1 VSSLSIAFQKST
13 WALLFL
19 SWTKDGQKLDKR
31 WTKGG
36 QKVDKRWTKGGQG
49 RDSVAIANCK
59 YQTANFKLLRK
70 RSPSV
75 QNGLTVFG
83 VK

>member
-1 VSSLSIAFQKST
+1 MVKRWS
-13 WALLFL
+13 
-19 SWTKDGQKLDKR
+19 KDTQKLPKSWSKPR
-31 WTKGG
+31 GPREIVKQFRG
-36 QKVDKRWTKGGQG
+36 VEKGGQG
-49 RDSVAIANCK
+49 RDSVEIANCK

-70 RSPSV
+70 RGPSV